1 MRGRQLSSNQ
11 PSSNHV
17 PTMSPRKAILRELRA
32 QGPDSFMQPQN
43 IQGFASKSTKYRET
57 VNELLKDR
65 LISGAKD
72 EDGNL
77 VVAINPAR
85 ADEVNKALSSWFAS
99 PVVWGV
105 VALSLAFFG
114 FSAFM

>member
-1 MRGRQLSSNQ
+1 
-11 PSSNHV
+11 
-17 PTMSPRKAILRELRA
+17 MSPRKAILRELREAGPSSYIQPHKIRGFEA
-32 QGPDSFMQPQN
+32 Q
-43 IQGFASKSTKYRET
+43 STKYRET

-85 ADEVNKALSSWFAS
+85 EAEVARALGPWFTSRAFLA
-99 PVVWGV
+99 VVGV
-105 VALSLAFFG
+105 GIIATVALLLLG
-114 FSAFM
+114 